1 MINRTLAAALALGAA
16 SQAQAAEVRLC
27 ERELRAAPLSEERG
41 VQSALVQ
48 GFAVV
53 NTGDKPVQLT
63 GIALRLMEGDQLRD
77 ERRLNGSDIA
87 RAARQSPQITAVA
100 GIFPAQFCNGALL
113 AGAKLA
119 GSDRLAPGEALYFA
133 YQPFVWRGT
142 RDRIEIV
149 ASTEQGSAASASSVT
164 LAINPGASK
173 TRLLYPVTGR
183 SYVAVAASFH
193 TPHRWAAIEEFAYD
207 IAVLG
212 PGGSTHRG
220 QGTRLLDYAAFG
232 KPVRAA
238 AAGKVIAASGSTPDN
253 AAMLK
258 RPGESDEAY
267 FTRLQEAQ
275 QALLTQGLAAVLG
288 NYVMIDH
295 GNGEYSLY
303 AHLKQGSLRVAPGT
317 VVEVGHVIGAIGS
330 SGNSTEPHLHFQLCD
345 SPDIS
350 ACRPI
355 PAQLTGYQLPLELAP
370 RAIQSG
376 DIVETLP

>member
-1 MINRTLAAALALGAA
+1 MIAKTLAAAIALAAA
-16 SQAQAAEVRLC
+16 SQAQAAELRLC
-27 ERELRAAPLSEERG
+27 ERELRTAPLSDERG

-53 NTGDKPVQLT
+53 NTGDKPVLLT
-63 GIALRLMEGDQLRD
+63 GIVLRLMENDQLRD

-100 GIFPAQFCNGALL
+100 QIFPAQFCNGALL

-119 GSDRLAPGEALYFA
+119 GSDRLEPGEALYFT
-133 YQPFVWRGT
+133 YQPFVWRGA

-149 ASTEQGSAASASSVT
+149 ATTEQSNSAATSSAT
-164 LAINPGASK
+164 LVINPGVSK
-173 TRLLYPVTGR
+173 TRLLYPVAGR

-212 PGGSTHRG
+212 PDGATHRDR
-220 QGTRLLDYAAFG
+220 GTRLSDYAAFG

-238 AAGKVIAASGSTPDN
+238 ADGKVIAASDSTPDN

-267 FTRLQEAQ
+267 FTRLQEGQ
-275 QALLTQGLAAVLG
+275 QALLAQGIAGVLG
-288 NYVMIDH
+288 NYVIIDH
-295 GNGEYSLY
+295 GNGEFSLY
-303 AHLKQGSLRVAPGT
+303 AHLKHGSVGVSPGAQVRAGDT
-317 VVEVGHVIGAIGS
+317 IGAIGS

-345 SPDIS
+345 SPDIN

-355 PAQLTGYQLPLELAP
+355 PAKLTGYRLPLELAP
-370 RAIQSG
+370 RTIQSG
-376 DIVETLP
+376 DIVEALP